1 MPLESKPDLQLTNQ
15 LNETNLNLPPEFKV
29 DIHPDPTVPIDSEDI
44 YRTGLGVMYDITSFP
59 LDHAWLDRAWADPTG
74 TSGMHFQHMDFGGKE
89 PSHMYNQFA
98 IWGLNHLM
106 LSMTFSTGYCQT
118 IAILKWKGEVIGS
131 IYIAK
136 RESRIELPWDT
147 SHNRNDNARQII
159 PPDPRS
165 RLTADE
171 DIEVIID
178 YAGTVPIDKK
188 LVYLTG
194 IKAMGEA
201 AEKSL
206 HRPVHEM
213 LTKGFGGINWKLIGG
228 SGAFEGI
235 FRPAH
240 SRFAVMK
247 TMAAM
252 IRDQRFQTTHVWIK
266 VDGKNTAAGGLSH
279 GDLLAAS

>member
-1 MPLESKPDLQLTNQ
+1 
-15 LNETNLNLPPEFKV
+15 
-29 DIHPDPTVPIDSEDI
+29 
-44 YRTGLGVMYDITSFP
+44 
-59 LDHAWLDRAWADPTG
+59 
-74 TSGMHFQHMDFGGKE
+74 MDFGGKE
-89 PSHMYNQFA
+89 PSHMYTQFA

-106 LSMTFSTGYCQT
+106 LSITFSTGYCQT
-118 IAILKWKGEVIGS
+118 IAILKWKGGVVGS

-147 SHNRNDNARQII
+147 SHNRNDNSRQLI

-171 DIEVIID
+171 DVEVIID
-178 YAGTVPIDKK
+178 YAGTVPIEKK

-206 HRPVHEM
+206 RRPVQEM
-213 LTKGFGGINWKLIGG
+213 LTKGFRGVNWKLIGG

-266 VDGKNTAAGGLSH
+266 VDGKNTAAGGLSQ